1 MSWRTGK
8 NIIHEQ
14 NAFLC
19 YCPLAKLS
27 KMVGNLGWRLTLEKR
42 TQIVLGVCFHHQRAF
57 MHLEGSS
64 ISDLVVKNILTLQN
78 YCRILNSF
86 VTIPAFDSKL
96 LSCFFFPIFNF
107 ETVKIGWKNTSSASE
122 ITPS

>member
-8 NIIHEQ
+8 KIIHEQ
-14 NAFLC
+14 NAFLY

-27 KMVGNLGWRLTLEKR
+27 IMAGNLGWRLTLEKK

-64 ISDLVVKNILTLQN
+64 IPDLVVENILSLQN
-78 YCRILNSF
+78 YCQILNSL
-86 VTIPAFDSKL
+86 VTIPAFD
-96 LSCFFFPIFNF
+96 
-107 ETVKIGWKNTSSASE
+107 
-122 ITPS
+122 